1 MLTTKTRSPYK
12 LLASIPITLA
22 IVTTLI
28 PAPASARIYSAALF
42 AADGEGRSAA
52 YHEAQS
58 ALDQARWEEAAER
71 FAAVAEARAA
81 DAEAALYWKAYAEEK
96 LARKSEALATLKT
109 LRAGYPK
116 SVWLDDADALE
127 MAIAGAAPR
136 GRGPS
141 GALAGVSGG
150 IADGIAGGSGP
161 VVAGG
166 GSSSSRDV
174 SPEDELQLY
183 ALDGLMQMDSARALP
198 ILEKILAGNRS
209 LQVKQRALF
218 VLSQSD
224 EPRARTLLV
233 ETAKSGKPA
242 ELQVEAVRSLGIAG
256 DPEDLRALSEI
267 YRTSASKETRGAVL
281 EAFMIADD
289 EKAILEVARTERDPE
304 LRGKAIQLLGALDS
318 TAALADLYKSE
329 SSREVKGKILEGMMI
344 AGDKKQLLDAARSET
359 DRELRGKAFELLG
372 AIGADAELVAL
383 YGTTQ
388 DRELRGKIIVGL
400 MMAGDAKAMIGLLR
414 QETDPELKKKIIQH
428 LSMMDDEEAMNE
440 IERLLTEKP

>member
-1 MLTTKTRSPYK
+1 MRYPMPRSP
-12 LLASIPITLA
+12 LAGIAALA
-22 IVTTLI
+22 VAAAFFAP
-28 PAPASARIYSAALF
+28 PAPASARFSPAALF
-42 AADGEGRSAA
+42 AADGEGRSPA
-52 YHEAQS
+52 YRDAQS
-58 ALDQARWEEAAER
+58 ALDQARWEEAAQR
-71 FAAVAEARAA
+71 FAAVADAKGA
-81 DAEAALYWKAYAEEK
+81 DADAALYWKAYAEEK
-96 LARKSEALATLKT
+96 LGRKAEALATLKN
-109 LRAGYPK
+109 LRTTHPK

-127 MAIAGAAPR
+127 ISLTGSAPR
-136 GRGPS
+136 GSGPV
-141 GALAGVSGG
+141 LAGPRTTGPQG
-150 IADGIAGGSGP
+150 TGP
-161 VVAGG
+161 VVAGSG
-166 GSSSSRDV
+166 RSGSS
-174 SPEDELQLY
+174 PEEDLQLY

-198 ILEKILAGNRS
+198 ILEKILAGDRS

-344 AGDKKQLLDAARSET
+344 AGDKKQLLEAARSET

-383 YGTTQ
+383 YGTSQ

-414 QETDPELKKKIIQH
+414 QETDPELKKQIIQH
-428 LSMMDDEEAMNE
+428 LSMMDDAAAMDE

>member
-1 MLTTKTRSPYK
+1 MRFRPTRSPFF
-12 LLASIPITLA
+12 LCAAAA
-22 IVTTLI
+22 IVAALTTV
-28 PAPASARIYSAALF
+28 PAPLSARFSPAAF
-42 AADGEGRSAA
+42 AAADGEGRSPA
-52 YHEAQS
+52 YRDAQS
-58 ALDQARWEEAAER
+58 ALDQARWEEAARR
-71 FAAVAEARAA
+71 FAAVA
-81 DAEAALYWKAYAEEK
+81 DQKNSDSDAALYWKAYAEEK
-96 LARKSEALATLKT
+96 LGRESEALQSLKS
-109 LRAGYPK
+109 LRSAYPK
-116 SVWLDDADALE
+116 SVWLDDAEALE
-127 MAIAGAAPR
+127 VAISGTGPR
-136 GRGPS
+136 GR
-141 GALAGVSGG
+141 AASGG
-150 IADGIAGGSGP
+150 IQGGVAGGIAGGIAGGSGP

-166 GSSSSRDV
+166 GSNPRDV

-233 ETAKSGKPA
+233 ETAKNGKPA
-242 ELQVEAVRSLGIAG
+242 ELQIEAVRSLGIAG

-267 YRTSASKETRGAVL
+267 YRTSASKETRSAAL
-281 EAFMIADD
+281 EAFMIAND

-318 TAALADLYKSE
+318 TAALADLYRSE
-329 SSREVKGKILEGMMI
+329 SSREVKAKILEGMMI

-372 AIGADAELVAL
+372 AIGAGTELVAL

-400 MMAGDAKAMIGLLR
+400 MMTGDAKAMIGLLR